1 MQTFLATLVSAFT
14 LSAFVSATGMS
25 LKPRDCSFSHCDG
38 KQFSCFLTFCLD
50 DHVTHGS
57 LVITLCHRITV
68 MTAAHWSSGIESNQP
83 NGVITDYARQLGN
96 LRSGENG
103 RLCHQILKS
112 TTRILVIVQIEELYP
127 ALAMV
132 YRKWN
137 ANVMVDTTRTNMIVQ
152 KLVKQGQ

>member
-1 MQTFLATLVSAFT
+1 
-14 LSAFVSATGMS
+14 
-25 LKPRDCSFSHCDG
+25 
-38 KQFSCFLTFCLD
+38 
-50 DHVTHGS
+50 
-57 LVITLCHRITV
+57 

-103 RLCHQILKS
+103 RLCHQTLKS

-127 ALAMV
+127 ALATV

-152 KLVKQGQ
+152 KLVNKQGQ